1 MLSKNLKKSGVSSI
15 QSEYYLV
22 FINPKLHKKTWNTL
36 RLILEIAESKYLV
49 FHDKD
54 INVMQ
59 LHPVD
64 KDEYNSMYYNPN

>member
-1 MLSKNLKKSGVSSI
+1 MRNYKVKNTELLKSD
-15 QSEYYLV
+15 YYLV
-22 FINPKLHKKTWNTL
+22 FINPNIHKKEWNTL
-36 RLILEIAESKYLV
+36 RLIIEIAEAKYLL